1 MGCSLQSTAL
11 GEEDFLQLLVAVMKQ
26 VEGRGGKRRVF
37 DGGHAL
43 EGMGLLSF
51 FASPH
56 LTSSAL
62 PGGGIQAGSCFEITK
77 T

>member
-1 MGCSLQSTAL
+1 M
-11 GEEDFLQLLVAVMKQ
+11 EVIKE

-37 DGGHAL
+37 DGGRAL
-43 EGMGLLSF
+43 EGIGLLSF
-51 FASPH
+51 LASPH

-62 PGGGIQAGSCFEITK
+62 PGGGTQAGSCFEITK